1 MQEYS
6 VSMKKAALISATLTS
21 FLTPFM
27 ASSINVALPS
37 IGREFSMDAMS
48 LSWVSTVYLL
58 ASAMF
63 LVPFGKIGDIY
74 GRKKIFLS
82 GLVIYTLSSLICSF
96 SVNSMMLISFRI
108 FQGIGSSM
116 VFGSGVAIISS
127 IYPPGERGKAI
138 GLTIGSVYLGLS
150 MGPFIGGILTH
161 SFGWRCI
168 FILNFPLGLIAI
180 IYVITNL
187 KGEWAEAKGEKLDI
201 WGTFLY
207 CISLVLIMFG
217 LSKLPVNIGYFS
229 IAAGITVL
237 LIFIYLELKISNP
250 VLNIKLFKGN
260 PIFAFSN
267 LAALINYS
275 ATFAVTFLLSFYL
288 QYIKMLN
295 PQTAGSILIA
305 QPIVMATFSP
315 LAGRLSD
322 KIDSR
327 VIASIGMGLTVLGL
341 ILLVFLNEQTS
352 FLYVIFALI
361 ILGLGFALFSSPNT
375 NAVMSSVE
383 RKYLGVASATIGTM
397 RLIGQMLSMG
407 IAMFVISIFVGK
419 VQITPQNHIQLMTS
433 IRVSFLIFVVL
444 CIIGIF
450 ASLARGKNSK

>member
-27 ASSINVALPS
+27 ASSINGALPS

-82 GLVIYTLSSLICSF
+82 GLIIYTLSSLICSF
-96 SVNSMMLISFRI
+96 SVNSFMLISFRI

-161 SFGWRCI
+161 SFGWRSI

-180 IYVITNL
+180 FYVITNL

-217 LSKLPVNIGYFS
+217 LSKLPGNIGYFS
-229 IAAGITVL
+229 MAAGITVL

-327 VIASIGMGLTVLGL
+327 VIASIGMSLTVLGL

-407 IAMFVISIFVGK
+407 IAMLVISIFVGK
-419 VQITPQNHIQLMTS
+419 VQIAPQNHIQLMTS
-433 IRVSFLIFVVL
+433 IRVSFVIFVVL

>member
-1 MQEYS
+1 
-6 VSMKKAALISATLTS
+6 MKKAALISATLTS